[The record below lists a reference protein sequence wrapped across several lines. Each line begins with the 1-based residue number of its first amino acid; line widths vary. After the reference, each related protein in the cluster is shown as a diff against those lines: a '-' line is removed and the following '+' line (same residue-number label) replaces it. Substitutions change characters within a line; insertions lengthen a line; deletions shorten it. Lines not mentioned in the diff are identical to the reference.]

1 MVGGSGD
8 LPVGTLGIWRHQ
20 DNCGSASTIGNV
32 LIRTIIVATAQVVL
46 TTEMNNDGESGH
58 PITATITA
66 TPR

>member
-46 TTEMNNDGESGH
+46 TTELNND
-58 PITATITA
+58 
-66 TPR
+66 R